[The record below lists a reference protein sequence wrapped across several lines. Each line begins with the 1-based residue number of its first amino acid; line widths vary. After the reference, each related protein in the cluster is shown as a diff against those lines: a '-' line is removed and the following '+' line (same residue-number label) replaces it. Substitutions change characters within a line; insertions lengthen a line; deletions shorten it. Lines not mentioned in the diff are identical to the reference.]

1 MYWTSGLFEK
11 ALKSPAMKAVN
22 RIGTSQ
28 TKKPGRKRR
37 KKWLYNYDDGDIG
50 DNDNSDK
57 TLMLMVVMVARSW
70 QKKNYEF
77 LPKIECAIWYP
88 EKRRLFP
95 CQKKEKDDRSK
106 PMKRTKTGHKDKLFS
121 VENNKLTTRA
131 LCETNTSW
139 YNFLSPRYSW
149 STWSLKQ

>member
-1 MYWTSGLFEK
+1 MQ
-11 ALKSPAMKAVN
+11 KSLLNLSYVQMFASWRLWMHLHA
-22 RIGTSQ
+22 IGRQLTQMNAYLLS
-28 TKKPGRKRR
+28 KRW

-50 DNDNSDK
+50 DDDDSDK

-95 CQKKEKDDRSK
+95 CPKKEKDDRSK
-106 PMKRTKTGHKDKLFS
+106 PLKWTKTGHKDKIIFRR
-121 VENNKLTTRA
+121 KQQT
-131 LCETNTSW
+131 
-139 YNFLSPRYSW
+139 YN
-149 STWSLKQ
+149 